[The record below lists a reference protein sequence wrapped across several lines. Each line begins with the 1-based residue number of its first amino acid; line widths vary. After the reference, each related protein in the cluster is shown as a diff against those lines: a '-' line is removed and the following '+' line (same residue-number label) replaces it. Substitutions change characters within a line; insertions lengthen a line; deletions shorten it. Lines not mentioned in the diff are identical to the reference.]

1 MSGEPERKAKS
12 PALAAFL
19 ILIGTGVVFY
29 FLPRVMIA
37 LGDVS
42 PWLSGALGTLLVLGF
57 FLLFWLRAR
66 YQRRREN

>member
-1 MSGEPERKAKS
+1 MSEDSKGKS
-12 PALAAFL
+12 AAFAAL
-19 ILIGTGVVFY
+19 IILLGTGVVFY

-42 PWLSGALGTLLVLGF
+42 PWLAGAFGALLVLGF

-66 YQRRREN
+66 YQRSKGN

>member
-1 MSGEPERKAKS
+1 MNGNGKS
-12 PALAAFL
+12 AALAALL
-19 ILIGTGVVFY
+19 IMLGTGVVFY

-42 PWLSGALGTLLVLGF
+42 PWLAGVFGALLVLAF

-66 YQRRREN
+66 YQRNREG

>member
-1 MSGEPERKAKS
+1 MTETPERKGKS
-12 PALAAFL
+12 PALAAL
-19 ILIGTGVVFY
+19 CILLGTGAVFY

-42 PWLSGALGTLLVLGF
+42 PWLAGVFGALLVLGF

-66 YQRRREN
+66 YQRSRGN

>member
-1 MSGEPERKAKS
+1 MSGNGKS
-12 PALAAFL
+12 AALAALL
-19 ILIGTGVVFY
+19 IMLGTGVVFY

-42 PWLSGALGTLLVLGF
+42 PWLAGVFGALLVLAF

-66 YQRRREN
+66 YQRNREG

>member
-1 MSGEPERKAKS
+1 MSEDGKGKS
-12 PALAAFL
+12 AALAALF
-19 ILIGTGVVFY
+19 ILFGTGIVFY

-42 PWLSGALGTLLVLGF
+42 PWLAGVFGTLLVLGF

-66 YQRRREN
+66 YQRNRRG